1 MRRDEGRRKRRCP
14 SGARSRRGT
23 RPTGSFAADTARACG
38 AWTSAASSRLGQDD
52 GWGPGHRRYR
62 GCPGMARQRLT
73 LRRSGEG
80 HLDRATS
87 DGARVAV
94 GRHSDRSQAGVE
106 QVRRSYRSSELM
118 ADDGASVGG
127 GSGSATAAAPPL
139 SKRGKYM
146 SITVQVRSTGRTEE
160 VDPAVEFSGRFLH
173 LRYHINK
180 DIHPSE
186 IQRKWYG
193 SEIRPRTL
201 PSLLHYAM
209 QVGWHCTIT
218 AADLPPDTPELLR
231 RRPRRTFF

>member
-23 RPTGSFAADTARACG
+23 RPTGSFPADTARACG

-52 GWGPGHRRYR
+52 GWGPGHRRHR
-62 GCPGMARQRLT
+62 GCPGTARQRLT

-87 DGARVAV
+87 DGARLAV
-94 GRHSDRSQAGVE
+94 GRHPDRSQAGVE

-118 ADDGASVGG
+118 AKRRRWIWERHRGG
-127 GSGSATAAAPPL
+127 TAAVRREGNIL
-139 SKRGKYM
+139 L
-146 SITVQVRSTGRTEE
+146 TVQVRSTGRTEE
-160 VDPAVEFSGRFLH
+160 VDPAVQFSGRFLH

-193 SEIRPRTL
+193 SEIRPRWL
-201 PSLLHYAM
+201 ALYYHGRRS
-209 QVGWHCTIT
+209 T
-218 AADLPPDTPELLR
+218 A
-231 RRPRRTFF
+231 